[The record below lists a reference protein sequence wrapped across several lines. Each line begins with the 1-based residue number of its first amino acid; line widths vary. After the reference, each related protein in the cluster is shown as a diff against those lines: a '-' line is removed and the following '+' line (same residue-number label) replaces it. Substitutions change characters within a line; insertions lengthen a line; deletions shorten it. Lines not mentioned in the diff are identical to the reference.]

1 MIRIRETQ
9 KGKWVFDVLAS
20 NGFKLAQSSTYYSS
34 KVAAHNG
41 AYNILKALNGNAE
54 IKS

>member
-1 MIRIRETQ
+1 MIRVRETQ
-9 KGKWVFDVLAS
+9 SGKWVFDIFAS
-20 NGFKLAQSSTYYSS
+20 NGFKLAQSSTNYNS
-34 KVAAHNG
+34 KVGAHNG